1 MILVARRELCRQGGT
16 ASLHGG
22 VNADARAPASWGG
35 CVQRFRQAVK
45 LRHAIA
51 SRSPNRQD
59 LKRE

>member
-1 MILVARRELCRQGGT
+1 MILVARHALCRPGGT

-22 VNADARAPASWGG
+22 VNAVARVHAYRGG